1 MSVLFVFL
9 LIENIL
15 EKYIGVFQYS
25 DELISIVLFLL
36 ILIRLPHAKLP
47 KTIIMIIIFS

>member
-15 EKYIGVFQYS
+15 EKYIGVFRYS

-47 KTIIMIIIFS
+47 KKLSKIYDF